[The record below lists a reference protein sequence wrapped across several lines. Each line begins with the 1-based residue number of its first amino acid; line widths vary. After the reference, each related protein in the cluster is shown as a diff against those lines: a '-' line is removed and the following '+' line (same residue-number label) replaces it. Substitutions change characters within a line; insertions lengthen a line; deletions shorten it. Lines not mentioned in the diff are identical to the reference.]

1 MEVFFAFPVPVSDA
15 SLHSEQYRRS
25 SHSAFLQPRQVPIHQ
40 TAGDDGLMEEKDP
53 ETPPRMEGEDSTTAE
68 ESEKRLAHYLRML
81 SDDNNAN
88 RWKAA
93 DSLGRLKDPRGTDPL
108 IDALFDEDA
117 RVRVKVA
124 WALGSIGDPR
134 ALAPLRQLY
143 RIERQDQQEII
154 GEAIESIKRT
164 MSGE

>member
-1 MEVFFAFPVPVSDA
+1 MADQGPGAPPLPDSGEP
-15 SLHSEQYRRS
+15 EQE
-25 SHSAFLQPRQVPIHQ
+25 
-40 TAGDDGLMEEKDP
+40 DDTGHRFD
-53 ETPPRMEGEDSTTAE
+53 
-68 ESEKRLAHYLRML
+68 HYLRML
-81 SDDNNAN
+81 SDENPGN

-93 DSLGRLKDPRGTDPL
+93 DSLGRLGDSRATEPL

-143 RIERQDQQEII
+143 RMERQDQQEII
-154 GEAIESIKRT
+154 GEAIEAITRT

>member
-1 MEVFFAFPVPVSDA
+1 MADQDPNR
-15 SLHSEQYRRS
+15 SLMQNGGDPE
-25 SHSAFLQPRQVPIHQ
+25 
-40 TAGDDGLMEEKDP
+40 AGD
-53 ETPPRMEGEDSTTAE
+53 
-68 ESEKRLAHYLRML
+68 ESEKRLAHYLQML
-81 SDDNNAN
+81 SDDNVAN

-93 DSLGRLKDPRGTDPL
+93 DSLGRLKDSRGTDPL

-154 GEAIESIKRT
+154 EEAIESIKRT

>member
-1 MEVFFAFPVPVSDA
+1 MADQGPGA
-15 SLHSEQYRRS
+15 SLPQ
-25 SHSAFLQPRQVPIHQ
+25 
-40 TAGDDGLMEEKDP
+40 DG
-53 ETPPRMEGEDSTTAE
+53 GEPDQEDVTGH
-68 ESEKRLAHYLRML
+68 RLEHYLRML
-81 SDDNNAN
+81 SDENPGN

-93 DSLGRLKDPRGTDPL
+93 DSFGRLKDPRGTGPL

-143 RIERQDQQEII
+143 RMERQDQQEII
-154 GEAIESIKRT
+154 GEAIEAITRT

>member
-1 MEVFFAFPVPVSDA
+1 
-15 SLHSEQYRRS
+15 L
-25 SHSAFLQPRQVPIHQ
+25 
-40 TAGDDGLMEEKDP
+40 TEEKEP
-53 ETPPRMEGEDSTTAE
+53 ETTSRLNGEDSTTAK

-81 SDDNNAN
+81 SDDDVAN

-143 RIERQDQQEII
+143 RIERQDQQDTI
-154 GEAIESIKRT
+154 GEAIATIKRK

>member
-1 MEVFFAFPVPVSDA
+1 
-15 SLHSEQYRRS
+15 
-25 SHSAFLQPRQVPIHQ
+25 
-40 TAGDDGLMEEKDP
+40 
-53 ETPPRMEGEDSTTAE
+53 MEGQDPKTPSHVDGENSQAAE
-68 ESEKRLAHYLRML
+68 GSEKRLGHYLRML
-81 SDDNNAN
+81 SDENPGN

-108 IDALFDEDA
+108 IDALFDEDV

-143 RIERQDQQEII
+143 RMERQDQQEII
-154 GEAIESIKRT
+154 GEAIEAITRT

>member
-1 MEVFFAFPVPVSDA
+1 
-15 SLHSEQYRRS
+15 
-25 SHSAFLQPRQVPIHQ
+25 
-40 TAGDDGLMEEKDP
+40 MEEKDP
-53 ETPPRMEGEDSTTAE
+53 ETSSRLDGGDSTTTE

-81 SDDNNAN
+81 SDENPGN

-93 DSLGRLKDPRGTDPL
+93 DSLGRLKDSRGTDPL

-154 GEAIESIKRT
+154 KEAIANIKQQT
-164 MSGE
+164 SGQ

>member
-1 MEVFFAFPVPVSDA
+1 
-15 SLHSEQYRRS
+15 
-25 SHSAFLQPRQVPIHQ
+25 
-40 TAGDDGLMEEKDP
+40 MEEKDP
-53 ETPPRMEGEDSTTAE
+53 TTPSRPDREDSTTAD
-68 ESEKRLAHYLRML
+68 ESEERLAHYLRML
-81 SDDNNAN
+81 SDENPGN

-108 IDALFDEDA
+108 IDALFDDDS

-143 RIERQDQQEII
+143 RIENQDQQEII
-154 GEAIESIKRT
+154 GDAMATIKRK

>member
-1 MEVFFAFPVPVSDA
+1 VHP
-15 SLHSEQYRRS
+15 RR
-25 SHSAFLQPRQVPIHQ
+25 ATCPEPE
-40 TAGDDGLMEEKDP
+40 DDGLMEEPDK
-53 ETPPRMEGEDSTTAE
+53 THSPPDGQDSSTAEDSG
-68 ESEKRLAHYLRML
+68 KRLAHYLRML
-81 SDDNNAN
+81 SDENPGN

-93 DSLGRLKDPRGTDPL
+93 DSLGRLGDSRATEPL
-108 IDALFDEDA
+108 IDALFDDDA

-154 GEAIESIKRT
+154 GEAIDAITRT
-164 MSGE
+164 MSGA

>member
-1 MEVFFAFPVPVSDA
+1 MPGWRRNAGSGYFFMYSHRA
-15 SLHSEQYRRS
+15 SC
-25 SHSAFLQPRQVPIHQ
+25 PP
-40 TAGDDGLMEEKDP
+40 AGDDGLMEEPDP
-53 ETPPRMEGEDSTTAE
+53 KTPSRPDREDRATAE
-68 ESEKRLAHYLRML
+68 GSEKRLEHYLRML
-81 SDDNNAN
+81 SDENPGN

-93 DSLGRLKDPRGTDPL
+93 DSLGRLGDLRATGPL

-154 GEAIESIKRT
+154 GEAIEAITRT